1 MMSASGRTLVVAAL
15 LMVGSTLGCGA
26 SSLPEEGLAQHN
38 QALTEDDGYSIFGL
52 ATNGLATNGLATNG
66 LATNGLATNGL
77 ATNGLET
84 DSFSSWFNEDL
95 ELRNMLMRYLIGCA
109 LPQGEVRT
117 YTDPDTGET
126 YTWYG
131 KLGLA
136 PRWGSG
142 EPATEVEEQVISACL
157 AAHANPY
164 GLKVGF
170 SILGRT
176 AEGKEIPYTEEELVD
191 YSIPESCFFGNLF
204 REEGLY
210 AGNDHMQL
218 AESQSSVRGCGLSSV
233 EYGTNP
239 ICPVIARIGTCDPSV
254 CERDPSGMYY
264 TQCTH
269 NGVSYRPVTT
279 RIQYTSLYTCGDGIC
294 QVTEKCGEG
303 GTPDNCS
310 DCGACETEVVD
321 R

>member
-1 MMSASGRTLVVAAL
+1 MSASGKTLVVAAL
-15 LMVGSTLGCGA
+15 LMVGSTLGCSA
-26 SSLPEEGLAQHN
+26 PSLSEEGLAQGN
-38 QALTEDDGYSIFGL
+38 QELVADDGFSI
-52 ATNGLATNGLATNG
+52 NGLATNGLATNG

-77 ATNGLET
+77 ATNGLQSE
-84 DSFSSWFNEDL
+84 SFSSWFSADL
-95 ELRNMLMRYLIGCA
+95 EQRNVLMRYLVGCA
-109 LPQGEVRT
+109 LRQDEVRT

-136 PRWGSG
+136 PRWSSG

-164 GLKVGF
+164 GVKVDF

-176 AEGKEIPYTEEELVD
+176 AEGKEIPYTAEEMVD
-191 YSIPESCFFGNLF
+191 YSIPEACFFGNLF

-218 AESQSSVRGCGLSSV
+218 DASQSTVRGCGLSSV
-233 EYGTNP
+233 ESGTNP
-239 ICPVIARIGTCDPSV
+239 VCPVIARVGTCNPSL

-264 TQCTH
+264 TQCTY

-279 RIQYTSLYTCGDGIC
+279 RIQYASLYTCGDGIC
-294 QVTEKCGEG
+294 QVSEKCGEG
-303 GTPDNCS
+303 GTPDSCS
-310 DCGACETEVVD
+310 DCGPCQAGVAD